1 MCASR
6 EAATF
11 PVKLNEGYSHVKRCR
26 YAGSYVDAFKKRQE
40 EATALGGEAL
50 TEEQLFD
57 ELEKAT
63 GIESGATVCGSAVDA
78 QYASKCCDW

>member
-1 MCASR
+1 M
-6 EAATF
+6 
-11 PVKLNEGYSHVKRCR
+11 
-26 YAGSYVDAFKKRQE
+26 QE
-40 EATALGGEAL
+40 EATALGGEVL